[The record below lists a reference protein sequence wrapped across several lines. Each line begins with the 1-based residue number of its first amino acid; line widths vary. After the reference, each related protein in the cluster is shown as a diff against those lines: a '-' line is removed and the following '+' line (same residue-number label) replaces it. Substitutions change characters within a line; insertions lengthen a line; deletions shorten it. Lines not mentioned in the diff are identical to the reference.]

1 MISSALSPP
10 GAVMQLMSL
19 RLRISASSSRASLSS
34 STIRTRCG
42 ASRAGVSMTS
52 WRALRSSSLKM
63 SWSIIAVSSF
73 PELIRQQIW
82 INLRCISSASWPVFA
97 RNPLRSS
104 NQLRRSRHGTVTR
117 FKRKTYV
124 QWAPGCKRPTMSTN
138 NKNAEQAMSKADAF
152 TQAGKTAVLQNIH
165 GTMQFLQKFPPF
177 NQMENAH
184 LAYLVEQC
192 QLRFYAADESIIKPG
207 DGPVEH
213 FYIVKQGRIVG
224 ERPHSAKGGTETTFE
239 ITTGECFPL
248 AALLGER
255 ATRTETLGTQYSLNT
270 RLGELAMR
278 HPVMCSPET
287 PMRDAVKL
295 MHEQQVGSIV
305 IVDEQQAPLG
315 IFTLRDLREAVAD
328 VNADFSA
335 PVRRTMSLSPFHL
348 NPDASAF
355 DAAIAMTGRHIA
367 HVCLVR
373 DGRLCGVVSERDL
386 FSLQRVDLV
395 HLARTIRNAP
405 RIEALAGLRGDII
418 QLVDRML
425 AHGASSTQITQI
437 ITLLNDHTVCR
448 VIELT
453 LAENGD
459 PGIAFSWLCFGSE
472 GRREQTLH
480 TDQDNGI
487 LFEASDAAEAEQ
499 IRTLLLPIAER
510 INQSLAQCGFT
521 LCKGNIMA
529 GNPDLCLSRLE
540 WSQRFAAFIREATPE
555 NLLASSI
562 YFDLRVV
569 WGDESGGEQLRRGI
583 LDQVADNKLFQ
594 RMMAENA
601 LRQRPPVGRF
611 KDFVLARK
619 GSEKD
624 TLDLKTEGLTP
635 FVDGA
640 RLLALANGVG
650 VNNTQER
657 LRQLVER
664 EVIDPLDGA
673 AYEEAYHFIQQTRM
687 QQHQLQSR
695 QNLPYSNRIDP
706 DTLNHLDRRILR
718 ESFRQAQRLQTS
730 LTLRY
735 QL

>member
-1 MISSALSPP
+1 
-10 GAVMQLMSL
+10 
-19 RLRISASSSRASLSS
+19 
-34 STIRTRCG
+34 
-42 ASRAGVSMTS
+42 
-52 WRALRSSSLKM
+52 
-63 SWSIIAVSSF
+63 
-73 PELIRQQIW
+73 
-82 INLRCISSASWPVFA
+82 
-97 RNPLRSS
+97 
-104 NQLRRSRHGTVTR
+104 
-117 FKRKTYV
+117 
-124 QWAPGCKRPTMSTN
+124 
-138 NKNAEQAMSKADAF
+138 MSKADAF

-255 ATRTETLGTQYSLNT
+255 ATRTEHLAAEDTFCLQLNKQAFIKLFALSTTFRDFALRGVSSLLDQVNQQVQQRAAETLGTQYSLNT

-287 PMRDAVKL
+287 PMRDAVRL

-335 PVRRTMSLSPFHL
+335 PVRHTMSLSPFHL
-348 NPDASAF
+348 SPDASAF
-355 DAAIAMTGRHIA
+355 DAAIAMTRRHIA

-386 FSLQRVDLV
+386 SSLQRVDLV

-405 RIEALAGLRGDII
+405 RIEALAGLRGDIV